1 MIKLRPV
8 RITRGMAG
16 LACCALAALSAA
28 GCSSGPSAQ
37 QAKITARQARTAA
50 IAEYWDVYSSIL
62 PGIQTIAG
70 DTDDSPDG
78 AFAAC
83 SQGNGWVTY
92 GMFTFVFPKDEA
104 DTSPPQDGPFLLAL
118 EPLLRDHGWGTWQAK
133 SNLAANPGYL
143 GLPGAVSRSK
153 GYVLYLETSQSAGT
167 ELYLELAGPCVN
179 VGTAQAGVLTAK
191 GSNGG
196 DEYSGTSTAPP
207 KLIYS
212 PDLPA
217 S

>member
-1 MIKLRPV
+1 VIRLRRARV
-8 RITRGMAG
+8 THSVAG
-16 LACCALAALSAA
+16 LACCTLAALIVA

-37 QAKITARQARTAA
+37 QAKTTARQARTAA

-62 PGIQTIAG
+62 PGIQTMAG
-70 DTDDSPDG
+70 DTGDSPDG

-83 SQGNGWVTY
+83 SEGNGWVTY

-104 DTSPPQDGPFLLAL
+104 DSSPSQDGPFLLAL
-118 EPLLRDHGWGTWQAK
+118 EPPLRDHGWGTWQAK
-133 SNLAANPGYL
+133 SNLAANPEFL

-153 GYVLYLETSQSAGT
+153 GYVLDLETSQSAGT

-179 VGTAQAGVLTAK
+179 VGAAEASVLTAK
-191 GSNGG
+191 GSKGG